1 MNSIRLAVQF
11 STIEIFQTS
20 LKYIHQTT
28 QNEVILDNDNIK
40 KEISNAKF
48 YNDGTEI
55 IRPILSE
62 KQEIP
67 TIEVYNGDCLSYALD
82 LKKKL
87 GLNPIVLNMANDQVP
102 GGNYLYGAGAQEE
115 NLFRRTNLFQ
125 YHEPKRNEWY
135 PIPNAGGIY
144 CPNATVIRASEQE
157 NYMFLDVPEK
167 MSFVA
172 VAALCQPT
180 LVTDSDGNVTLTDD
194 NKELTRQKIRS
205 MLNIG
210 LDNGHDSIVLS
221 AFGCGAF
228 SNPPSTI
235 AQLFHEI
242 ISQEYAGGAENL
254 PKTYRHIGFAIF
266 DDESAS
272 QWKDGEGNFL
282 PFKKLFANGL
292 RSINQQPE

>member
-1 MNSIRLAVQF
+1 
-11 STIEIFQTS
+11 TIEIFQNS
-20 LKYIHQTT
+20 LKYIHEST
-28 QNEVILDNDNIK
+28 QNVVTIDSDNLK

-48 YNDGTEI
+48 YENGTEI
-55 IRPILSE
+55 VRPILSE
-62 KQEIP
+62 IQEFP

-82 LKKKL
+82 IKKNL
-87 GLNPIVLNMANDQVP
+87 GLNPVVLNMANDQVP

-125 YHEPKRNEWY
+125 YHETNRNEWY
-135 PIPNAGGIY
+135 PIPDAGGIY

-157 NYMFLDVPEK
+157 NYILLDVPEK

-172 VAALCQPT
+172 VAALCQPI
-180 LVTDSDGNVTLTDD
+180 LVKDSDDNVTLNEED
-194 NKELTRQKIRS
+194 KELTRQKIRS
-205 MLNIG
+205 ILNIG

-235 AQLFHEI
+235 AQLFYEI
-242 ISQEYAGGAENL
+242 IFKEYAGGAENL

-266 DDESAS
+266 DDTNAS
-272 QWKDGEGNFL
+272 QWGGGEGNFL
-282 PFKKLFANGL
+282 PFKKLFANKL
-292 RSINQQPE
+292 HSSQL